1 MKKTRV
7 WGFATAVAC
16 SLTWVGAHTL
26 HADES
31 AFRVERLRVPG
42 RVTGVQAEDLDGDGK
57 RELVVSFTSG
67 RAAIGGG
74 GGQRQLAVFSAGG
87 KGGFGAA
94 PEVLRAPPGA
104 VFADIA
110 DLDGD
115 KRRSILYADQ
125 KGVYAW
131 RRGED
136 GRFDA
141 SAKQVVQVRG
151 LLALPDDAELPFV
164 DLARDWDGDGKSEM
178 LVPILDGVAVFA
190 RDGGAWA
197 RAGTLRIVPAASHMI
212 RTQMYEP
219 RLRNFTARVTYVVPE
234 LVSVDWD
241 GDGKLDLCA
250 VYEDVVQVHK
260 GTGNG
265 FATGASMRHLVS
277 AKTAEEVSRAS
288 AHVTVMVRDVD
299 SDGVA
304 DLVVNKLSGGLG
316 QMRAE
321 TVFYYGKKGGGF
333 DPPAQVLKREGYA
346 GAISFAD
353 MDGDGRP
360 ELVMPHVSVGL
371 AEMARALVSKRMRVD
386 WEVRKNR
393 GRSFS
398 VEADAVKEIDFVVD
412 TSQLADIDGPFP
424 QAGADFNGDG
434 KGDFVAMNAPGQ
446 LGIWLGG
453 GAQLLAESPKV
464 ILHVQPSK
472 QMLVSDLDGDRR
484 AEIVLF
490 YKGKEASSEVVVA
503 WNTGQGW

>member
-1 MKKTRV
+1 
-7 WGFATAVAC
+7 
-16 SLTWVGAHTL
+16 
-26 HADES
+26 
-31 AFRVERLRVPG
+31 
-42 RVTGVQAEDLDGDGK
+42 
-57 RELVVSFTSG
+57 
-67 RAAIGGG
+67 
-74 GGQRQLAVFSAGG
+74 
-87 KGGFGAA
+87 
-94 PEVLRAPPGA
+94 
-104 VFADIA
+104 
-110 DLDGD
+110 
-115 KRRSILYADQ
+115 
-125 KGVYAW
+125 
-131 RRGED
+131 
-136 GRFDA
+136 
-141 SAKQVVQVRG
+141 
-151 LLALPDDAELPFV
+151 
-164 DLARDWDGDGKSEM
+164 
-178 LVPILDGVAVFA
+178 
-190 RDGGAWA
+190 
-197 RAGTLRIVPAASHMI
+197 MI

-234 LVSVDWD
+234 LTSVDWD

-265 FATGASMRHLVS
+265 FSSGASVRHLVS
-277 AKTAEEVSRAS
+277 AKTDQEMSRNS

-353 MDGDGRP
+353 MDGDGKP

-398 VEADAVKEIDFVVD
+398 TDADAVKEIDFVVD

-446 LGIWLGG
+446 LGVWLGG
-453 GAQLLAESPKV
+453 GEKLLAESPKV